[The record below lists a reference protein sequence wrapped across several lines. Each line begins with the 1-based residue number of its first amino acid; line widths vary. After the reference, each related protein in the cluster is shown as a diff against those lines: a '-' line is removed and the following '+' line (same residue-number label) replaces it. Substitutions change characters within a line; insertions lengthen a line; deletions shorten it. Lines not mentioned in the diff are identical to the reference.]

1 MDKRDV
7 ITTLDVGTSKVATL
21 IGKTSPDTAQIDVV
35 GIGYA
40 PVHSLRKGVVVDL
53 EATISSIS
61 EALEQA
67 ERMSGI
73 KTDSVFLAIGGAHIE
88 SQTSKG
94 VIAVSR
100 SDGEITPEDRDR
112 VIEAAQAIAQPTNR
126 EILHV
131 IPQTFTLDGQGG
143 IKDPVGMTG
152 IRLEA
157 ETHIITAATPALRNL
172 EKSVFQ
178 TGLSI
183 KEPVFSALAESE
195 VFLDSKQR
203 EIGVVLID
211 IGAATTQ
218 LVVYEEGTIIHSAV
232 IPMGG
237 NLITNDIAIGLKTS
251 LEIAEQV
258 KIKYGSALPEDISET
273 QTIDLSHIEPEEK
286 TDTNKK
292 FLAEII
298 KARLGEILE
307 AVRKELKRI
316 KKDAKLPAGAVFT
329 GGTSQLKGLT
339 ELSKEVLKLPS
350 TLGKCQMMIGGLTDK
365 VEDPAFA
372 AALSLL
378 FWAKHHPSV
387 HSTEGFKLFGN
398 IGEKIKELFKT
409 LRP

>member
-1 MDKRDV
+1 MDKRDI
-7 ITTLDVGTSKVATL
+7 ITALDVGTSKAAVL
-21 IGKTSPDTAQIDVV
+21 IGKTSPDSAQIDVV

-73 KTDSVFLAIGGAHIE
+73 KTDSVYLAIGGAHIE

-94 VIAVSR
+94 VIAISR
-100 SDGEITPEDRDR
+100 PDGEITPEDRDR
-112 VIEAAQAIAQPTNR
+112 VIEAARAIAQPTNR

-152 IRLEA
+152 IRLEI
-157 ETHIITAATPALRNL
+157 ETHIISAASPALRNL

-183 KEPVFSALAESE
+183 EEPVFSALAESE
-195 VFLDSKQR
+195 TFLDSKQR

-258 KIKYGSALPEDISET
+258 KIKYGSALPEEISET
-273 QTIDLSHIEPEEK
+273 QTINLSQIDPEEK

-298 KARLGEILE
+298 KARLSEILE
-307 AVRKELKRI
+307 AVRKELKKI

-329 GGTSQLKGLT
+329 GGSSQLKGLT

-350 TLGKCQMMIGGLTDK
+350 TLGKCQMMTGGLTDK

-378 FWAKHHPSV
+378 FWAKHHPST
-387 HSTEGFKLFGN
+387 HSSEGLKLFGSF
-398 IGEKIKELFKT
+398 GERLKGLWKMLK
-409 LRP
+409 P